1 MLAPTGGRERSKWPE
16 NLVIITSNRAEV
28 ENMSEP
34 SDPGLGGPVRPNPE
48 NYAFDLDAALDCVVS
63 LRSQIPEDALTAGVL
78 GTERA
83 GHGVVIADDGLVVTI
98 GYLVTEAESLWIT
111 TGSGVTV
118 PGHVVG
124 YDQVTGFGLVQA
136 LQPMNVPTMVIG
148 NSETL
153 HVSDQAILA
162 GHGGRDYAIE
172 TVLIAKREFA
182 GYWEYVLDEALF
194 TAPAHPNW
202 GGAAL
207 IGNDG
212 RLLGIGSLMVQQIT
226 ESGEQ
231 SGANMVVPIEILDPI
246 LDDLRMYGRRNEPA
260 RPWLGFL
267 VQEVSHH
274 LVVSG
279 IYEDCPAHAAGLQV
293 GDVIQEVNG
302 QPVSGLANL
311 FRRIWETG
319 EAGVAIPLTIMRNRE
334 SMPITVQSVDRD
346 TRLKSASIH

>member
-1 MLAPTGGRERSKWPE
+1 
-16 NLVIITSNRAEV
+16 
-28 ENMSEP
+28 MSEP
-34 SDPGLGGPVRPNPE
+34 SDPGLESPGRPNPE
-48 NYAFDLDAALDCVVS
+48 EYTFDLDTALDSVVS
-63 LRSQIPEDALTAGVL
+63 LRSQIPEDALTAGAL

-98 GYLVTEAESLWIT
+98 GYLITEAESLWIT
-111 TGSGVTV
+111 TGSGLTV

-124 YDQVTGFGLVQA
+124 FDQATGFGLVQA
-136 LQPMNVPTMVIG
+136 LQPINVPTMPMG
-148 NSETL
+148 NSGTL
-153 HVSDQAILA
+153 EISDEAILA
-162 GHGGRDYAIE
+162 GHGGRDYAIK
-172 TVLIAKREFA
+172 TVLIARREFA
-182 GYWEYVLDEALF
+182 GYWEYVLDDALF

-246 LDDLRMYGRRNEPA
+246 LDDLRMYGKRRGPA

-267 VQEVSHH
+267 VQEVSYH

-279 IYEDCPAHAAGLQV
+279 IYDNCPAADAGLQV
-293 GDVIQEVNG
+293 GDIIQEVDG
-302 QPVSGLANL
+302 EPVSGLANL
-311 FRRIWETG
+311 FRRIWAMG
-319 EAGVAIPLTIMRNRE
+319 DAGVAVPLTVVRNRE
-334 SMPITVQSVDRD
+334 SMAITVQSVDRD
-346 TRLKSASIH
+346 ARLKSASIH

>member
-1 MLAPTGGRERSKWPE
+1 
-16 NLVIITSNRAEV
+16 
-28 ENMSEP
+28 MSEP
-34 SDPGLGGPVRPNPE
+34 SDPGLESLARPNPE
-48 NYAFDLDAALDCVVS
+48 EYAFDLNAALDSVVS

-83 GHGVVIADDGLVVTI
+83 GHGAVIADDGLVVTI
-98 GYLVTEAESLWIT
+98 GYLITEAESLWIT
-111 TGSGVTV
+111 TGAGVTV

-124 YDQVTGFGLVQA
+124 YDQTTGFGLVQA
-136 LQPMNVPTMVIG
+136 LQPMNVPTLPIG
-148 NSETL
+148 DSGTL
-153 HVSDQAILA
+153 QVSDPAILA
-162 GHGGRDYAIE
+162 GHGGRDYAVK
-172 TVLIAKREFA
+172 TTLIAKREFA

-231 SGANMVVPIEILDPI
+231 SGANMVVPIELLSPI
-246 LDDLRMYGRRNEPA
+246 LEDLRMYGRRNGPA

-279 IYEDCPAHAAGLQV
+279 VYEECPAHDAGLQV

-302 QPVSGLANL
+302 EPVSGLANL

-319 EAGVAIPLTIMRNRE
+319 EAGAAIPLTIMRNRE
-334 SMPITVQSVDRD
+334 PVAITVQSIDRD
-346 TRLKSASIH
+346 ARLKSASIH